1 MTDLERAEAVYD
13 LQELARERAKLA
25 KSWIDRVIA
34 EMELEF
40 I

>member
-1 MTDLERAEAVYD
+1 MTDQERAERIYD
-13 LQELARERAKLA
+13 LQEIARERDKLA